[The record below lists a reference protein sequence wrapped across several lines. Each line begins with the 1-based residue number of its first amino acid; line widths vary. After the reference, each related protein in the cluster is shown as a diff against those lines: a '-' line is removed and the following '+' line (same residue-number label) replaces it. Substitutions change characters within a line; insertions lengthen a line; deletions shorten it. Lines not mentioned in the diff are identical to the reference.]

1 MPSDA
6 IVESLDVLD
15 DRIFCVLSRQPGPT
29 LDQLVLEG
37 PEEILRDRVIPT
49 VAAPAHA
56 ALDAASIERLAVTI
70 TRILNSA
77 VRVMDQP
84 FDICPMTERHGKR
97 IETETRL

>member
-6 IVESLDVLD
+6 IVENLDVLD
-15 DRIFCVLSRQPGPT
+15 NRIFCVLSRQPGPT
-29 LDQLVLEG
+29 IDQLVLEG
-37 PEEILRDRVIPT
+37 PEETLRDRVVPT

-77 VRVMDQP
+77 VRALDLPVELWRPWLDV
-84 FDICPMTERHGKR
+84 DIFCRCP
-97 IETETRL
+97 